1 MKDDGTSENTGKIE
15 EEIKR
20 LTKIFR
26 GLELKKKNTTVGLI
40 ERAAFMRIK
49 LKELEEDINV
59 YGFTEWF
66 SQGEQEPYKRQRPE
80 STIYCSMNT
89 SYQKIIKQL
98 TDLLPK
104 EELKKSES
112 DGFDDFVSGRDG

>member
-1 MKDDGTSENTGKIE
+1 MKDDGTSENS
-15 EEIKR
+15 EEIAKEVKR
-20 LTKIFR
+20 LTGIFK
-26 GLELKKKNTTVGLI
+26 GLDAKKKNTTVGLI

-66 SQGEQEPYKRQRPE
+66 QQGEQEPYKRQRPE

>member
-112 DGFDDFVSGRDG
+112 DGFDVFVSGRDG

>member
-1 MKDDGTSENTGKIE
+1 MKDDGTQENTEKIE

-59 YGFTEWF
+59 YGFTELF
-66 SQGEQEPYKRQRPE
+66 QQGEQEPYKRQRPE

>member
-1 MKDDGTSENTGKIE
+1 MKDDVTFDKHKEIE
-15 EEIKR
+15 KEIKR

-26 GLELKKKNTTVGLI
+26 GLEIKKKNTTVGLI

-66 SQGEQEPYKRQRPE
+66 QQGEQEPYKRQRPE

>member
-1 MKDDGTSENTGKIE
+1 MKDGGTQENTEKIE

-59 YGFTEWF
+59 YGFTELF
-66 SQGEQEPYKRQRPE
+66 QQGEQEPYKRQRPE

-112 DGFDDFVSGRDG
+112 DGFDNFVSGRDG